1 MLSYYPSYIASG
13 ILCPMTWTKYTYTYI
28 QSQSQRTL
36 KASFRLSKTY
46 QWTIKY
52 QNCIKT

>member
-13 ILCPMTWTKYTYTYI
+13 ILCPMTWTKYTYI
-28 QSQSQRTL
+28 QSQRIL